1 MICVQTHEWRYMW
14 TTSHSH
20 KPLPQATPTRSTY
33 SLSAEGWHRA
43 FDGGGTGD
51 DGFVRGGGGGEADG
65 SEGDDCSPERIVT
78 HTHTST
84 HTYISA

>member
-1 MICVQTHEWRYMW
+1 MDN
-14 TTSHSH
+14 

-51 DGFVRGGGGGEADG
+51 VFGCGCSGGGDEGGGDE
-65 SEGDDCSPERIVT
+65 DDCSPG
-78 HTHTST
+78 
-84 HTYISA
+84 